1 MKRDLA
7 NYPMPIRGL
16 GLGGMCGEGKPK
28 SNSGS
33 SRVSELG
40 LCSDKELTLETSA
53 TQTLHGD

>member
-1 MKRDLA
+1 MKRSSELSNA
-7 NYPMPIRGL
+7 EKRFGVT
-16 GLGGMCGEGKPK
+16 GGMCGEGKPK

-33 SRVSELG
+33 TRVSELG